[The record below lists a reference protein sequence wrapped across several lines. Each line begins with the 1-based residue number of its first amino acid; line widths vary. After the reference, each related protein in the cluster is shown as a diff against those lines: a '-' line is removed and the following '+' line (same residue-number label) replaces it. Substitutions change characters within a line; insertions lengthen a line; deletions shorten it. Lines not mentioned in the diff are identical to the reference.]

1 MTRKAEARERILR
14 AVIDTLAAQGFPAT
28 TARAIA
34 TTGGFAPG
42 VIYYHFDDLDDVFL
56 AAMRHSSDLRMAR
69 YLERTDHLD
78 QAAEML
84 QTLRELYEEDVSTG
98 HLAAVQ
104 QLVAGAA
111 RSSGLA
117 QGVRAEIDRWEEF
130 TEQLIGRFLDGT
142 PLALF
147 IPKRE
152 VAMTILAFYLGLEM
166 LAHLDGDRSKGTAIF
181 DSAKRAA
188 AMIDAFLPPADRD

>member
-1 MTRKAEARERILR
+1 MTRRAEARERILR
-14 AVIDTLAAQGFPAT
+14 AAIDTLAAQGFPAT

-42 VIYYHFDDLDDVFL
+42 VIYYHFDGLDDLFL

-69 YLERTDHLD
+69 YLERTAHLD
-78 QAAEML
+78 RAAEML

-104 QLVAGAA
+104 ELAAGAA
-111 RSSGLA
+111 GSTGLA
-117 QGVRAEIDRWEEF
+117 RGVRAEIDRWEEF
-130 TEQLIGRFLDGT
+130 TESLLGRFLDGT
-142 PLALF
+142 PLAAF

-166 LAHLDGDRSKGTAIF
+166 LAHLDGDRSRGAAIF
-181 DSAKRAA
+181 DSAKRMA
-188 AMIDAFLPPADRD
+188 AMIDAFLPPSDG

>member
-1 MTRKAEARERILR
+1 MTRKAEARDRILR
-14 AVIDTLAAQGFPAT
+14 ATIDTLAAQGFPAT

-69 YLERTDHLD
+69 YLERTEHLD

-84 QTLRELYEEDVSTG
+84 RTLRELYEEDVSTG
-98 HLAAVQ
+98 HLAAGQ

-117 QGVRAEIDRWEEF
+117 RGVRAEIDRWEDF

-142 PLALF
+142 PL
-147 IPKRE
+147 
-152 VAMTILAFYLGLEM
+152 
-166 LAHLDGDRSKGTAIF
+166 
-181 DSAKRAA
+181 
-188 AMIDAFLPPADRD
+188 

>member
-1 MTRKAEARERILR
+1 MTRKAEARDRILR

-42 VIYYHFDDLDDVFL
+42 VIYYHFDDLDDLFL

-78 QAAEML
+78 QASEML
-84 QTLRELYEEDVSTG
+84 QTLRELYEEDIATG

-117 QGVRAEIDRWEEF
+117 AGVRAEIDRWEEF
-130 TEQLIGRFLDGT
+130 TERLIGRFLDGN
-142 PLALF
+142 PLGAF

-152 VAMTILAFYLGLEM
+152 VASTILAFYLGLEM

-181 DSAKRAA
+181 DSAKRMAT
-188 AMIDAFLPPADRD
+188 MIDAFLPPPD